1 MVRAGVSKWDLD
13 TPALCVDL
21 DKLEANIAKMQA
33 VVTKNG
39 IATRPHAKTHKCAA
53 IAKLQLAAGAIGIC
67 TAKLSEAEALFAR
80 ASTKICMTTSNPSA
94 HKIRRAMQLRKAE
107 PARSSRRWTTSR
119 TRATCRPRPRKPAS
133 SPTS

>member
-21 DKLEANIAKMQA
+21 DKLDANIAKAQA
-33 VVTKNG
+33 VLTKNG
-39 IATRPHAKTHKCAA
+39 IAARPHAKTHKCAA

-80 ASTKICMTTSNPSA
+80 RRREDLHDDGQSVRAQDSTRDAAGKAQSA
-94 HKIRRAMQLRKAE
+94 VH
-107 PARSSRRWTTSR
+107 PGG
-119 TRATCRPRPRKPAS
+119 
-133 SPTS
+133 